1 MKLPTKEGE
10 QESSFA
16 DDLSLLQGFGK
27 KNKET
32 LGELLFG
39 FFRFYGHEFDYDKL
53 VVSVRSGKQIT
64 KAEKKWQFGNNNHLC
79 VEEPFNTI
87 RNLGNTADETS
98 FRGLHMELRRA
109 FDLISTGKLEECC
122 EQYEFPPE
130 EKPQAFRKPQ
140 AAKPAILR
148 SASQSQ
154 SNRGGGRGGGRGG
167 KHSNRNGASHRR
179 ASAGTFDNQNQP
191 GYIPG
196 AASLSAQTV
205 WQQQQAQAQLH
216 NDLYQT
222 FNFLQTQEQSLRLQL
237 YSQSQAYMAQAQA
250 QVQNQNSLY
259 GHSSHARVP
268 GSNTVQQQQHA
279 PDRNRTNS
287 FDQAPLSAPIVRPDM
302 YYYPLSYHMVN
313 NYQTP
318 STNPSSP
325 SISSVPTDLRR
336 SVHRTSITNGS
347 GGPSNSSMRSQSQP
361 AARPL
366 PLSTQGSGVINH
378 PGLGL
383 YSRQQPHGL
392 HFQMADDNSDTG
404 FETASSNNSPPE
416 DITPRK
422 YVGYYVNDVAQNA
435 SQREPAA
442 LAIPT
447 FGDIQRGHGRRRLST
462 DQLPPSILDR
472 MDRMKPRPSRSPSPL
487 GNDGTF
493 PPERHSAPITIAS
506 TQQGISST
514 NIRSLNNQMP
524 AVVNGSNIPTPI
536 SIPHWQADVT
546 EASVDL
552 NVDTERSHSFGTT
565 NVLYAGNDISGQ
577 VTPRDL
583 RSEKY
588 LEPPMVV
595 NGSTTSPVEPF
606 PVLES
611 PAVAN
616 VIANNQF
623 SGLNGLAPSEI
634 INSTLRLSPNSRNQ
648 FARQNGGM
656 SPLDIGSNFYDGRDD
671 LPHLSPVYETAS
683 PSPTAN
689 RRFEP
694 VIDRETIP
702 PTSDL
707 RNEKI
712 DFFKSGS
719 KLTPTNGNQV
729 KHVTT
734 EPKTNGHVRGSKSEG
749 GAAGSWQKITKN
761 KKKGESSEKP
771 PKFESERKGG

>member
-1 MKLPTKEGE
+1 MKLPTKAGDN
-10 QESSFA
+10 ESSFA

-64 KAEKKWQFGNNNHLC
+64 KAKKNWQFGNNNHLC

-109 FDLISTGKLEECC
+109 FDLISAGKIEECC

-130 EKPQAFRKPQ
+130 EKPQTFRKPA

-154 SNRGGGRGGGRGG
+154 SNRGGSRGGGRGG
-167 KHSNRNGASHRR
+167 KHHSNRNGASHRR

-191 GYIPG
+191 GYTPG
-196 AASLSAQTV
+196 AANLSAQNV

-237 YSQSQAYMAQAQA
+237 YSQSQAYLAQAQA
-250 QVQNQNSLY
+250 QAQSHNSMY
-259 GHSSHARVP
+259 GQPAHTRLP
-268 GSNTVQQQQHA
+268 GSSTVQQQA
-279 PDRNRTNS
+279 TDRNRTNS

-302 YYYPLSYHMVN
+302 FYYPLSYHMINN

-325 SISSVPTDLRR
+325 SLSSAQPDLRR

-347 GGPSNSSMRSQSQP
+347 SGPSNSSMRSQSQP
-361 AARPL
+361 AARPM
-366 PLSTQGSGVINH
+366 PISAQGVGVANH
-378 PGLGL
+378 PGLGI
-383 YSRQQPHGL
+383 YARQQPHGI
-392 HFQMADDNSDTG
+392 HFQMADENSDPG

-416 DITPRK
+416 DVTPRK
-422 YVGYYVNDVAQNA
+422 YVGYYVNDVTHGA
-435 SQREPAA
+435 SHRESAA

-447 FGDIQRGHGRRRLST
+447 FGDIQRSQGRRRLST

-493 PPERHSAPITIAS
+493 PPESRSAPLPAMS
-506 TQQGISST
+506 NQQGISST

-536 SIPHWQADVT
+536 SIPHWRADVT
-546 EASVDL
+546 EGSVDL
-552 NVDTERSHSFGTT
+552 NVDTESTHSYGTGS
-565 NVLYAGNDISGQ
+565 NLSIGDDLSGQ
-577 VTPRDL
+577 LTPRES
-583 RSEKY
+583 RSERY
-588 LEPPMVV
+588 HEPPMVV
-595 NGSTTSPVEPF
+595 NGSTPASAETF
-606 PVLES
+606 PVLET
-611 PAVAN
+611 PA
-616 VIANNQF
+616 IANGASHHQIV
-623 SGLNGLAPSEI
+623 GMNGLAPFEN
-634 INSTLRLSPNSRNQ
+634 INGALRLSPNSRNQ

-656 SPLDIGSNFYDGRDD
+656 SPLDIGSNSYEGRDD

-689 RRFEP
+689 RKFEP
-694 VIDRETIP
+694 SFDQKTIT
-702 PTSDL
+702 TSSNSQ
-707 RNEKI
+707 NEKI
-712 DFFKSGS
+712 DMFRLGS
-719 KLTPTNGNQV
+719 KLTPSNGNQI
-729 KHVTT
+729 KQLAS
-734 EPKTNGHVRGSKSEG
+734 EAKANGHIRGSKSEG
-749 GAAGSWQKITKN
+749 GTAGSWQKITKS
-761 KKKGESSEKP
+761 KKKGEPSEKP
-771 PKFESERKGG
+771 PRFESERKGG

>member
-10 QESSFA
+10 HESSFA

-64 KAEKKWQFGNNNHLC
+64 KTEKKWQFGNNNHLC

-109 FDLISTGKLEECC
+109 FDLISAGKLEECC

-130 EKPQAFRKPQ
+130 ERIQTFRKPA

-154 SNRGGGRGGGRGG
+154 SNRGGGRGGSRGG

-179 ASAGTFDNQNQP
+179 ASAGPFDNQNQP
-191 GYIPG
+191 GYTPG
-196 AASLSAQTV
+196 AANLSAQNV

-250 QVQNQNSLY
+250 QNQNSIY
-259 GHSSHARVP
+259 GQPSHARLP
-268 GSNTVQQQQHA
+268 GSSTTQHQQQA
-279 PDRNRTNS
+279 TDRNRTNS

-302 YYYPLSYHMVN
+302 FYYPLSYHMIN

-325 SISSVPTDLRR
+325 SLSSVQPDLRR
-336 SVHRTSITNGS
+336 SVHRTSVTNGS

-366 PLSTQGSGVINH
+366 PLSLQGAGVATH
-378 PGLGL
+378 HGLGI
-383 YSRQQPHGL
+383 YQRHQPHGL
-392 HFQMADDNSDTG
+392 HFQMTDENSDPG
-404 FETASSNNSPPE
+404 FDTASSNNSPPE

-422 YVGYYVNDVAQNA
+422 YVGYYVNEVGQ
-435 SQREPAA
+435 SGSRREPAA

-447 FGDIQRGHGRRRLST
+447 FGDIQRSQGRRRLST

-493 PPERHSAPITIAS
+493 PPESHSAPLPPVS

-536 SIPHWQADVT
+536 SIPHWRADVT
-546 EASVDL
+546 EGSVDL
-552 NVDTERSHSFGTT
+552 NVDTESTHSFGTSS
-565 NVLYAGNDISGQ
+565 NLSVEDISGQ
-577 VTPRDL
+577 LTPRDS

-595 NGSTTSPVEPF
+595 NGSTPASAEPF
-606 PVLES
+606 PILE
-611 PAVAN
+611 PAAFSN
-616 VIANNQF
+616 VTPHNQF
-623 SGLNGLAPSEI
+623 IGLNGLAPSEI
-634 INSTLRLSPNSRNQ
+634 LNGTLRLSPNSRNQ

-656 SPLDIGSNFYDGRDD
+656 SPLDIGSNLYEGRED

-689 RRFEP
+689 RKFEP
-694 VIDRETIP
+694 TFDRQAIP
-702 PTSDL
+702 STLNL
-707 RNEKI
+707 RDEKMNS
-712 DFFKSGS
+712 FRSGS
-719 KLTPTNGNQV
+719 KLTPTNGNQI
-729 KHVTT
+729 KHAAT
-734 EPKTNGHVRGSKSEG
+734 EPKTNGHIRGSKSEG
-749 GAAGSWQKITKN
+749 GAAGSWQKISKN

-771 PKFESERKGG
+771 PRFESERKGG